1 MWFARLLSSHHVA
14 TEPVPSLKFTCV
26 CNRCEE
32 PEVAGVADRLDGP
45 CPQASRHAT
54 NDSRGTA
61 VILAAFLR
69 EPAAP
74 WHVPLPGTES
84 WDLVF
89 SQMTF
94 TLTSH
99 VASSRGD
106 DLTPKSLG
114 SPVGCRSLC
123 NSEYALATL
132 TTVETASGIAL
143 KVLEQNGGRKGNLSL
158 YIPWSLLNFVPYL
171 CLIY

>member
-1 MWFARLLSSHHVA
+1 MARLLSSHHVA
-14 TEPVPSLKFTCV
+14 TEPVPSLKFPCV
-26 CNRCEE
+26 RSRCEE
-32 PEVAGVADRLDGP
+32 PEADRLDGP
-45 CPQASRHAT
+45 CPQASRRAT
-54 NDSRGTA
+54 SDSRGTA
-61 VILAAFLR
+61 VILAAFLC

-74 WHVPLPGTES
+74 WHGPLPGTES

-123 NSEYALATL
+123 NSEYALVTL
-132 TTVETASGIAL
+132 STVETASGIAL
-143 KVLEQNGGRKGNLSL
+143 QVLEQNGGRKGNLITVYPSEPFEFRAVSVF
-158 YIPWSLLNFVPYL
+158 YLLN
-171 CLIY
+171 I